1 MMSNQDMA
9 RNEGHGGGRRF
20 LLNGAAAAIM
30 LATTAGSLH
39 AAAGSANS
47 YPTKPVRM
55 LLPLAAGGG
64 MDIIARGVAQKL
76 TESLGQSV
84 VVDNRPSAGGS
95 VAIEL
100 TSRAAPDGHTIM
112 MMSASSV
119 THGIIYQ
126 PRFDLLKDLAPV
138 SQVTAQPYVIVVN
151 PSVPVSTPQEFVNY
165 AKANP
170 RKLNYA
176 SSGNGGLIHLA
187 AELLDSMTGAKL
199 THIPY
204 KGLGAAYPDIFGG
217 QVHMTI
223 ASTISAIPH
232 IKSGKLRAI
241 AMTGKSRSRTLPDV
255 PTLAEGAV
263 PGFEVTQWY
272 GVLAP
277 AKTPMT
283 VMARIQKD
291 IAALLQQPEMM
302 QRMASEGSEPIGST
316 PAAFTAH
323 IRTETEKWTKVVKQA
338 GIKGD

>member
-1 MMSNQDMA
+1 MKALTFTIAAGMLSV
-9 RNEGHGGGRRF
+9 
-20 LLNGAAAAIM
+20 AAAAPCY
-30 LATTAGSLH
+30 
-39 AAAGSANS
+39 AAAGSGG

-76 TESLGQSV
+76 TESLGQTV

-100 TSRAAPDGHTIM
+100 TGSAAPDGHTIM

-126 PRFDLLKDLAPV
+126 PRFDLLKELAPV
-138 SQVTAQPYVIVVN
+138 TQVTAQPYVIVVN
-151 PSVPVSTPQEFVNY
+151 PSVPVSTPQEFVAY

-241 AMTGKSRSRTLPDV
+241 AMTGKSRSKTLPEV

-263 PGFEVTQWY
+263 PGYDVTQWY

-277 AKTPMT
+277 AKTPAP
-283 VMARIQKD
+283 VVERLQKD
-291 IAALLQQPEMM
+291 IAALLQQPDMVS
-302 QRMASEGSEPIGST
+302 RMASEGSEPIGNT
-316 PAAFTAH
+316 PSAFGAH
-323 IRTETEKWTKVVKQA
+323 IRAETAKWTKVVKQA